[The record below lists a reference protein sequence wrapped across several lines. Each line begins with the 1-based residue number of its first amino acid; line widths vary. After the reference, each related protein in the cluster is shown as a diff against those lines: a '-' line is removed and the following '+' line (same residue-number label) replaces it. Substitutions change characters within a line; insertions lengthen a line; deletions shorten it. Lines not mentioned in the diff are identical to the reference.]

1 MESLF
6 LNQVLKAMRSAIPK
20 ADEDKEVGLGGGLG
34 KDIYTQMFDQ
44 ELAGKMAGVSDR
56 SIATSIYNSMVHVLE
71 TRYGS
76 GQTQNSLDQSV
87 IPQTRYI
94 EVKANDTVESEPA
107 GPVKKNNSKI
117 DQTGYDSLI
126 EKISQK
132 YKIDPDLIKSVVMTE
147 SGGDPKAVSHA
158 GAKGL
163 MQLTDTTAAEM
174 GVEDVFDPEQNIEG
188 GTKYIR
194 QMIDRFGN
202 IEDALAAYNAG
213 PSRVEKY
220 GGIPPFPETQNYVRM
235 VIDTVGSKQK
245 YYE

>member
-20 ADEDKEVGLGGGLG
+20 ADEDKEVGMGGGLG

-56 SIATSIYNSMVHVLE
+56 SIATSIYNSMVRVLE
-71 TRYGS
+71 TKYES
-76 GQTQNSLDQSV
+76 GESQNSPDRTL
-87 IPQTRYI
+87 IPKTRYI
-94 EVKANDTVESEPA
+94 EVKVNEAIDAEASQP
-107 GPVKKNNSKI
+107 SKRGARKI
-117 DQTGYDSLI
+117 NQTGYDSMI
-126 EKISQK
+126 ERISQK
-132 YKIDPDLIKSVVMTE
+132 YKVDLDLIKSVVMAE
-147 SGGDPKAVSHA
+147 SGGNPKAVSTA

-174 GVEDVFDPEQNIEG
+174 GVEDVFDPRQNIEG
-188 GTKYIR
+188 GTKYMR

-220 GGIPPFPETQNYVRM
+220 GGIPPFPETQKYVRT
-235 VIDTVGSKQK
+235 VIDTVGSKQN